1 MKRRFE
7 FGILSARFADGI
19 PLLRRLLRA
28 VALAIA
34 ISGSLMLVAGAI
46 LFALAQT
53 AIVNRWLA
61 VLLQSLLRD
70 QLQADLFIGSVE
82 VRVFSGVRLD
92 RVVLV
97 SDGDTVFAAP
107 HIDVHYTP
115 EALIFRTIA
124 ARVVLD
130 SPRVTLVRYRDSSW
144 NIERILKPSASPSG
158 EPPPLL
164 LYIRSLEMNH
174 ATIITTDSLS
184 TPASDGRFDPLHA
197 RLEGVQLNATVV
209 AHLRQRTYSIAFD
222 QFWWIDRTS
231 GLQLVNARGVVHGDT
246 TSVRA
251 PILVLELPHSQLQIE
266 QAYLDIRSDSIAYRA
281 RIAVHLDTS
290 DSRHLA
296 PSPVRLGRAISLSAH
311 ISGTNR
317 RLVINDA
324 QLSTGETRLHGYA
337 ELDGLRAEGPS
348 RWHATVERSRLRWS
362 DMVALVLW
370 QKLPRLPALESCV
383 IERLDARGTA
393 DSVAAQIRATTPAAS
408 VDLLAQL
415 HTATVFR
422 YDLQGSIRNANLA
435 AIDTVLPATILNA
448 TVELSGK
455 GTELPHVQLAGRV
468 WLDSSRIAGIPIAHA
483 AVALRLEEAVL
494 HLDTLGVQ
502 LETTTEPARV
512 RARGSVALSWP
523 YAVGLVLESEHLP
536 LGQLFGSQQLPQLL
550 TAQVDYRS
558 QGMPLDS
565 LRAQLRANISELV
578 FEDRAVFPFH
588 LDALLDFDE
597 SGRRL
602 LAVASPQIEAR
613 IVGRYTLAGL
623 GQVVSGHLALA
634 DTLIRRM
641 VASASGEKTAAIA
654 PTTTRDTIE
663 LAFSARVRSLALLS
677 PLLAPIVLE
686 ANGMIAGT
694 FSSYGNRT
702 AFALDTIAVG
712 QLIFSTQDGFYLA
725 SMPIEGAL
733 RVGFSHL
740 DTQPDVEYASIRFA
754 VDSVLRV
761 GQLRVVRPAVWWNWD
776 GMHLRIGTDT
786 AWLENTMP
794 LQLAA
799 TITPLGGDQ
808 YTVVVEHAHVGL
820 SSDFVWTLAAP
831 LRMVLKDGRYTIES
845 LMLRHQQSSA
855 LFDASGTLSPA
866 GADQLHFA
874 VRNFDLAQLSAIPSL
889 QSLELVRQLDGTA
902 DSVVV
907 ELDGKWARPQFSIA
921 SSIRNLAYGDI
932 VIGNQ
937 IATLNYDGSHL
948 RGAVT
953 VFVPAESGTSNV
965 ALDIRI
971 NSLPLDCGVLPPQL
985 AIRQNEPVA
994 IIVQANDI
1002 SLAIIEPFF
1011 PALSQVRGRA
1021 RAVLE
1026 VSGSLPKSIRFRGSA
1041 SYDDCEFLVPATNIR
1056 YRSRGV
1062 LRLADNVL
1070 RLDTIELFNDPA
1082 DLVGG
1087 MAQISGAVTFDGFQP
1102 DELDISVRIPG
1113 ERGLLVMSNA
1123 TAAVNTTMYGRL
1135 VISTE
1140 EDNRMRRLHL
1150 SGRIEQPRLGGFLRI
1165 EEADISFP
1173 PTTSIN
1179 VQTASFVYRKT
1190 GEGYVITDAVTV
1202 TQPQD
1207 TTIGDLPPRKG
1218 MLSAVATRLSITP
1231 GFSERLYTA
1240 VDVKI
1245 RRQMRIK
1252 MDFSSVEQLVAFVE
1266 QENRND
1272 YLRFIREGTRRT
1284 ELRGT
1289 LIVDPSSTYKFYSTF
1304 AAGGRLRFTTGA
1316 IDNPEVDLQAVYT
1329 GERIIGSDNRRETYR
1344 VILFITGTKR
1354 QPRLRMTYEI
1364 NGEPAPGTR
1373 GDSVRIMTNALLLV
1387 LFGRTQEE
1395 LTTGSNGSMA
1405 TSALDQS
1412 VNAARSAAISA
1423 FLTNALQGGVIKN
1436 VNIDFGSSDVTSL
1449 SQARIMLTGQLFGA
1463 NVTVGGSV
1471 ADLAQNSQIT
1481 LDLSVGN
1488 TLGIEWLRNLV
1499 AQFQATA
1506 NPGQSLSR
1514 QQKQWE
1520 FRLGWRVP

>member
-34 ISGSLMLVAGAI
+34 ISGSLMLVVGAM
-46 LFALAQT
+46 LFVLAQT

-70 QLQADLFIGSVE
+70 QLQAELSIGSVE
-82 VRVFSGVRLD
+82 VRLLSGVRLD
-92 RVVLV
+92 RVAIAVG
-97 SDGDTVFAAP
+97 GDTVLVAP

-164 LYIRSLEMNH
+164 LYIRSLQIRN
-174 ATIITTDSLS
+174 ATIVTTDSLTAP
-184 TPASDGRFDPLHA
+184 TPDQRFNPLHA
-197 RLEGVQLNATVV
+197 RLEEVQLSATVV
-209 AHLRQRTYSIAFD
+209 AHLRQRTYSIALD
-222 QFWWIDRTS
+222 QFAWSDRSS
-231 GLQLVNARGVVHGDT
+231 GLQLVNARGVVHADT
-246 TSVRA
+246 TSVRT
-251 PILVLELPHSQLQIE
+251 PVLVLELPHSRLQIE
-266 QAYLDIRSDSIAYRA
+266 QAHLDIGSDSIAYRA
-281 RIAVHLDTS
+281 QIAMHLDTG
-290 DSRHLA
+290 DSRHVA
-296 PSPVRLGRAISLSAH
+296 PPPVRLGRAISLSAH
-311 ISGTNR
+311 ISGTHR
-317 RLVINDA
+317 RLMITDA
-324 QLSTGETRLHGYA
+324 RLSTGETRLHGYA
-337 ELDGLRAEGPS
+337 ELDDLSAEGPS
-348 RWHATVERSRLRWS
+348 RWHATVEHSRLGWS
-362 DMVALVLW
+362 DVLAVMPW
-370 QKLPRLPALESCV
+370 LELPRLPVLETCT

-393 DSVAAQIRATTPAAS
+393 DSVAAQVRATTPAAS
-408 VDLLAQL
+408 VDFLAQI
-415 HTATVFR
+415 HTAKVFR
-422 YDLQGSIRNANLA
+422 YDLRGSIRNANLA
-435 AIDTVLPATILNA
+435 AIDTALPATIINA

-455 GTELPHVQLAGRV
+455 GTALPDAQIAARV
-468 WLDSSRIAGIPIAHA
+468 RLDSSRIARIPIAHTA
-483 AVALRLEEAVL
+483 IALRVEEEML
-494 HLDTLGVQ
+494 RLDTLDVH

-512 RARGSVALSWP
+512 GARGSVALSWP

-536 LGQLFGSQQLPQLL
+536 LSALFGSHQLPQLL
-550 TAQVDYRS
+550 TAQIDYRS
-558 QGMPLDS
+558 QGMQLDS
-565 LRAQLRANISELV
+565 LRARLRADIAELV
-578 FEDRAVFPFH
+578 FQDRAVFPFH

-623 GQVVSGHLALA
+623 GRVVSDHLALA

-641 VASASGEKTAAIA
+641 VASASGETTAAIA
-654 PTTTRDTIE
+654 PITARDTLEIE
-663 LAFSARVRSLALLS
+663 FSARVRSLALLS
-677 PLLAPIVLE
+677 PLLAPTVLE

-694 FSSYGNRT
+694 LSSHGNRT

-712 QLIFSTQDGFYLA
+712 QLIFSTQDGLYLA

-740 DTQPDVEYASIRFA
+740 DTKPNVEYASIRFA

-761 GQLRVVRPAVWWNWD
+761 GQLRVVRPAVGWNWD
-776 GMHLRIGTDT
+776 GRHLRIATDT

-794 LQLAA
+794 LQLEA
-799 TITPLGGDQ
+799 TITPLSGDQ

-820 SSDFVWTLAAP
+820 SSDFAWTLAAP
-831 LRMVLKDGRYTIES
+831 LRMELKDGRYTIES

-874 VRNFDLAQLSAIPSL
+874 VRNFDLAELSAIPSL
-889 QSLELVRQLDGTA
+889 QSLELVRQLGGRA

-907 ELDGKWARPQFSIA
+907 ELNGKWARPQFSIA

-937 IATLNYDGSHL
+937 VATLNYDGSHL
-948 RGAVT
+948 RGAAT
-953 VFVPAESGTSNV
+953 VLVPADTPASQV

-971 NSLPLDCGVLPPQL
+971 RSLPLDCGLLPLQL

-994 IIVQANDI
+994 ITVEANDI
-1002 SLAIIEPFF
+1002 SLATIEPFF
-1011 PALSQVRGRA
+1011 PALSQVRGQA

-1041 SYDDCEFLVPATNIR
+1041 SYEDCEFLVPATNIR

-1123 TAAVNTTMYGRL
+1123 TAAVNSAMYGRL
-1135 VISTE
+1135 VISTQ

-1150 SGRIEQPRLGGFLRI
+1150 SGRVEQPRLGGFLRI
-1165 EEADISFP
+1165 EEADITFP

-1179 VQTASFVYRKT
+1179 VQTASFVYHKT
-1190 GEGYVITDAVTV
+1190 GEGYVITDAVAV
-1202 TQPQD
+1202 ARPQD
-1207 TTIGDLPPRKG
+1207 TAIGDLPPRHG
-1218 MLSAVATRLSITP
+1218 MPSPTTRLSITP
-1231 GFSERLYTA
+1231 GFNERLYTA

-1364 NGEPAPGTR
+1364 NGETAPGAR